1 MSRVIHG
8 QNNLLTPFELG
19 AHNIRVYGG
28 RSTYQNGNLDDPV
41 NHPIYVDMNHDR
53 LNLKVVF

>member
-8 QNNLLTPFELG
+8 QNDLLTPFELM

-28 RSTYQNGNLDDPV
+28 RSTYQNSLIFSKNKIKKIEDIV
-41 NHPIYVDMNHDR
+41 NHPNYES
-53 LNLKVVF
+53 